1 MLHNIELPSNEFVT
15 LLFAKIDK
23 LKSHH
28 FISKSQSRFSREL
41 KSNFPLNQCLLQG
54 DFTQNYSMS
63 SQDSTQSSL
72 VPPPPQCALH
82 TFIAYINVYGKI
94 ISHSMCVF
102 SNDMTHNTVAVHTF
116 LKLVIKQIFLI
127 CPTLE
132 KIIHFTDGPASL
144 YKKFKNFSN
153 LLCHLEDFKVA
164 GEWHFFAASHGKGP
178 CDGIGGT
185 LKRLA
190 RRASL
195 QETANIQTPESLY
208 NWCHTNVTNIHSFY
222 VPSSEIEETKNYWK
236 TDLNLLS
243 QFVARNHSIRSFL
256 STHIHWRL
264 A

>member
-54 DFTQNYSMS
+54 DFTQNYSML

-116 LKLVIKQIFLI
+116 LKPVIKQIFLI

-132 KIIHFTDGPASL
+132 KISILRTGLLL
-144 YKKFKNFSN
+144 YTKNSRISATYYATW
-153 LLCHLEDFKVA
+153 K
-164 GEWHFFAASHGKGP
+164 
-178 CDGIGGT
+178 T
-185 LKRLA
+185 LK
-190 RRASL
+190 L
-195 QETANIQTPESLY
+195 QGSGT
-208 NWCHTNVTNIHSFY
+208 
-222 VPSSEIEETKNYWK
+222 
-236 TDLNLLS
+236 
-243 QFVARNHSIRSFL
+243 FL
-256 STHIHWRL
+256 PQATEKAL
-264 A
+264 VMA

>member
-1 MLHNIELPSNEFVT
+1 
-15 LLFAKIDK
+15 
-23 LKSHH
+23 
-28 FISKSQSRFSREL
+28 
-41 KSNFPLNQCLLQG
+41 
-54 DFTQNYSMS
+54 
-63 SQDSTQSSL
+63 
-72 VPPPPQCALH
+72 
-82 TFIAYINVYGKI
+82 
-94 ISHSMCVF
+94 
-102 SNDMTHNTVAVHTF
+102 MTHNTVAVHTF